1 MNIKK
6 FTNYKVSFEHQ
17 GLTLEQ
23 YLKTILKISG
33 RKLQKLTRT
42 KGIFINNNPVI
53 TPTLEN
59 NFFSIGF
66 ASE

>member
-23 YLKTILKISG
+23 YLKTILKFQA
-33 RKLQKLTRT
+33 KVT
-42 KGIFINNNPVI
+42 KINQN
-53 TPTLEN
+53 
-59 NFFSIGF
+59 
-66 ASE
+66 